1 MTLHFFGIDS
11 RLIRKALYFNHLVSF
26 LAPMSFDLMR
36 FALMRFHFL
45 SFDLTISYF
54 YLFNNLLISFL
65 IRDFHGLK
73 TNY

>member
-1 MTLHFFGIDS
+1 MKGISYKVFIIKHKLKKKQVAS
-11 RLIRKALYFNHLVSF
+11 RLIRKASYFNHLVSF

-54 YLFNNLLISFL
+54 Y
-65 IRDFHGLK
+65 
-73 TNY
+73 